1 MGLFDSSSQR
11 RTENREEA
19 EILPVAEVLP
29 QFAPGGYPGLLESMD
44 QLISRVK
51 RAKHPQP
58 ELLATLVEDRDRLEA
73 GAPFPPWIG
82 TSPLFILRCPQQS
95 TISPRTPW
103 SASLKVPRV
112 AERARNYQW
121 RLEEDAK
128 TLMESGL
135 LPGEL
140 AAFSRT
146 MDDLSHGLSDY
157 PVVFL
162 DTFSSSSYP
171 CVPDRFWT

>member
-1 MGLFDSSSQR
+1 MDKCVALIYPQMSTAVDY
-11 RTENREEA
+11 
-19 EILPVAEVLP
+19 LPEDAVVCLS
-29 QFAPGGYPGLLESMD
+29 ES
-44 QLISRVK
+44 
-51 RAKHPQP
+51 
-58 ELLATLVEDRDRLEA
+58 
-73 GAPFPPWIG
+73 
-82 TSPLFILRCPQQS
+82 
-95 TISPRTPW
+95 
-103 SASLKVPRV
+103 PRV

-162 DTFSSSSYP
+162 DTFFP
-171 CVPDRFWT
+171 RPPALCVPRSLLDVMAKQLPLSYGASPETAAADLGTTGPWASGPSPWPPASSAV